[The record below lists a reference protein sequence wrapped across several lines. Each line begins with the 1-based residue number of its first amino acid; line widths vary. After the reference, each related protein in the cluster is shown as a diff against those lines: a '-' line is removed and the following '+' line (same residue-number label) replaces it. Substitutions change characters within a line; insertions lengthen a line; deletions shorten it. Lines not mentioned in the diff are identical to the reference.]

1 MLRKLR
7 QKDLKLQSSLSYL
20 AGVRPDRTLSRLSQ
34 TSSIKIMLIMNQV
47 QVAIEAEQTLEV
59 VHYYFYL
66 RWVEIKLLLF

>member
-1 MLRKLR
+1 
-7 QKDLKLQSSLSYL
+7 
-20 AGVRPDRTLSRLSQ
+20 
-34 TSSIKIMLIMNQV
+34 MLIMNQV